1 MGGSTKAAFIAI
13 AVALVGAGGWFIL
26 RDPSPTAGKVEGSAA
41 KAGTDRSAA
50 DDDRPVFDDEPVF
63 EGGGSLDARVA
74 KLEREV
80 DSLRR
85 QLAITRGASTVM
97 SGDDD
102 DAAEVP
108 AQFDD
113 AVRAVLEEE
122 RSREREEEA
131 ERRRDRWESRSEE
144 ILDELVSQAGINAS
158 QRETIGSLW
167 SAEREK
173 AGPIF
178 MAARE
183 GDKDFS
189 EAREE
194 IEALRKQTDAE
205 VAKLLSSEQY
215 TAYEELRPRG
225 GGRGGGGWGGGGGR

>member
-1 MGGSTKAAFIAI
+1 MKAAFIAI
-13 AVALVGAGGWFIL
+13 AVALVGAGGWFML
-26 RDPSPTAGKVEGSAA
+26 RDPSSPKSKAETTAV
-41 KAGTDRSAA
+41 KAGSDRSAGQ
-50 DDDRPVFDDEPVF
+50 DDRPVFDDEPAS
-63 EGGGSLDARVA
+63 EGGGLEGRVA

-80 DSLRR
+80 ESLRR
-85 QLAITRGASTVM
+85 QLMITRGAATVM

-102 DAAEVP
+102 GAVEAP

-122 RSREREEEA
+122 RSREQEEDA

-158 QRETIGSLW
+158 QRETIGALW
-167 SAEREK
+167 TSEREK

-205 VAKLLSSEQY
+205 IAKLLSSEQY

-225 GGRGGGGWGGGGGR
+225 